1 MDYKGKYTH
10 QEVLENL
17 SPDEL
22 KEIEEKVIKLVY
34 EVWEGPDRRY
44 YPTQYDYCSF
54 CQADLPYEHRVKTRV
69 ICNVMDLSCECASC
83 FAKRREQQ
91 FIEEAIDRKKNV
103 RNGEKPG
110 EPIPAFI
117 CTKPINKTYKPSFD
131 IDDFARI

>member
-1 MDYKGKYTH
+1 MEYKAKYTP

-22 KEIEEKVIKLVY
+22 KEIEDKVLKLVY
-34 EVWEGPDRRY
+34 EIWEGPDRRY
-44 YPTQYDYCSF
+44 YPTHYDYCTF
-54 CQADLPYEHRVKTRV
+54 CQDGRRIKTRV

-91 FIEEAIDRKKNV
+91 FIDEAIDRKKNV

-110 EPIPAFI
+110 EPKPAFI

-131 IDDFARI
+131 LDDFARI